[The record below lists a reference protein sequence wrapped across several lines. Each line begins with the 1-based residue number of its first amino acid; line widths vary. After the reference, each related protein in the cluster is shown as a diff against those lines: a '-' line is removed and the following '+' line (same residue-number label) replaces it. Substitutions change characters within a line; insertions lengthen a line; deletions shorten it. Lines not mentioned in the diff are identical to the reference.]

1 MKMTN
6 TPTPY
11 TRMENLID
19 ALVQSGVDVRVKCY
33 DYKPEL
39 WRNGMYQLT
48 HDLTSACNV
57 KEIVSVGFSGTLD
70 ADLKCEVRECPF
82 TAEEK
87 ALDICDC
94 GIDGGC

>member
-1 MKMTN
+1 MKMT
-6 TPTPY
+6 TIPTPY
-11 TRMENLID
+11 TRMKNLID

-39 WRNGMYQLT
+39 WHNGMYQLT

-70 ADLKCEVRECPF
+70 ADLKCEGGDARE
-82 TAEEK
+82 E
-87 ALDICDC
+87 
-94 GIDGGC
+94 